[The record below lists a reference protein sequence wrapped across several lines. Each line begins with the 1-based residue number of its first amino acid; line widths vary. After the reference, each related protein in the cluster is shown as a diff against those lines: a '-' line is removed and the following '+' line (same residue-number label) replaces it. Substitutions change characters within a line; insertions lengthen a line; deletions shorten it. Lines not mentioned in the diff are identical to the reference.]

1 MNEQVEQ
8 KANELLLNLIDKAQQ
23 GMEFA
28 EAQIPDVIEQ
38 LLVWKFAASMIGFVF
53 WVVIFI
59 ASAWLFKRAFAM
71 RRRAIDAYEKGEG
84 WTRLAECSSI
94 TSHQYDFMTV
104 GVFFASGVACAIS
117 INCALGQLEW
127 FQIWLAPKVY
137 LLEYA
142 ASLAK

>member
-8 KANELLLNLIDKAQQ
+8 KANELLVSLIDKAQQ

-38 LLVWKFAASMIGFVF
+38 LLVWKMAVSAAWMTLSIFTFLASTVL
-53 WVVIFI
+53 VIFLFRI
-59 ASAWLFKRAFAM
+59 AREDSDSELASLGALVLLVGFGLSIAFADTDW
-71 RRRAIDAYEKGEG
+71 I
-84 WTRLAECSSI
+84 
-94 TSHQYDFMTV
+94 
-104 GVFFASGVACAIS
+104 
-117 INCALGQLEW
+117 
-127 FQIWLAPKVY
+127 QIWLAPKVY

>member
-38 LLVWKFAASMIGFVF
+38 LLIWKMATSAAWMALSIFTFLASVALGIFLIRIARKDNDSEWASLGALVLLVGF
-53 WVVIFI
+53 
-59 ASAWLFKRAFAM
+59 
-71 RRRAIDAYEKGEG
+71 G
-84 WTRLAECSSI
+84 
-94 TSHQYDFMTV
+94 
-104 GVFFASGVACAIS
+104 IS
-117 INCALGQLEW
+117 IALADTDWL
-127 FQIWLAPKVY
+127 QIWLAPKVY